1 MFKFEIIID
10 RVKGVLWMKRLGWR
24 SVTILFA
31 IILSACWF
39 FFQGSILEK
48 NVSKAKEKMTIDGPP
63 LQVAELP
70 KTGLSEKLIPQKY
83 VPVVEVKA
91 AMIIDA
97 SDGQVMYKNNE
108 EEQLAPASMSKMM
121 TAYILLENIHK
132 GKVHWD
138 DQVKISA
145 KSAQAEG
152 ARIPVQT
159 GDVLTVKD
167 LYHAL
172 MIQSAN
178 NSAVAL
184 AEHMAKTE
192 QDFAQLMNQ
201 TAKQLELSEATKF
214 ANASGLQEADGSE
227 TKMTVADVAKL
238 AYRLVKDYPEILDV
252 THLPQSQLV
261 FKNTTVTSTNEMLNS
276 ANQELY
282 MEGMDG
288 LKTGFTDSAGYCFTG
303 TAKQGDKRIITVVMG
318 TKSKMK
324 RFTETHKL
332 MSYGFEIVK

>member
-1 MFKFEIIID
+1 
-10 RVKGVLWMKRLGWR
+10 MKRLGWGR
-24 SVTILFA
+24 VTILCA
-31 IILSACWF
+31 IILGICWF
-39 FFQGSILEK
+39 FFHGSILEK
-48 NVSKAKEKMTIDGPP
+48 KDTNVSKVKGKMTIDGPP

-70 KTGLSEKLIPQKY
+70 KIGLSEKVIPQKY
-83 VPVVEVKA
+83 IPVVEAKA

-97 SDGQVMYKNNE
+97 SDGQVMYQNHE
-108 EEQLAPASMSKMM
+108 EDVLAPASMSKMM

-132 GKVHWD
+132 GKVHWE
-138 DQVKISA
+138 DQVKISD
-145 KSAQAEG
+145 KSAQTEG
-152 ARIPVQT
+152 ARIPVQV

-184 AEHMAKTE
+184 AEHIAKTE
-192 QDFAQLMNQ
+192 QNFAQLMNQ

-214 ANASGLQEADGSE
+214 ANASGLQEVDGSE

-238 AYRLVKDYPEILDV
+238 AYHLVKDYPEIIEV
-252 THLPQSQLV
+252 THLRQSQLA
-261 FKNTTVTSTNEMLNS
+261 FKNTTVTNTNEMLNP
-276 ANQELY
+276 ANQGLY
-282 MEGMDG
+282 IEGMDG

-303 TAKQGDKRIITVVMG
+303 TAKQGDKRLVTVVMG

-324 RFTETHKL
+324 RFTETNKL
-332 MSYGFEIVK
+332 MSYGFQIVK

>member
-1 MFKFEIIID
+1 
-10 RVKGVLWMKRLGWR
+10 MKRLGWG
-24 SVTILFA
+24 SVTILCA

-48 NVSKAKEKMTIDGPP
+48 NVSEATGKMTIDGPP

-70 KTGLSEKLIPQKY
+70 ETGLSEKVIPQKY

-91 AMIIDA
+91 AMIMDA

-121 TAYILLENIHK
+121 TAYILLENIHN

-192 QDFAQLMNQ
+192 QDFVQVMNQ

-252 THLPQSQLV
+252 THLRQSQLA
-261 FKNTTVTSTNEMLNS
+261 FNNITVTSTNEMLNPS
-276 ANQELY
+276 NQELY

-303 TAKQGDKRIITVVMG
+303 TAKQGDKRIVTVVMG
-318 TKSKMK
+318 TKSEMK